1 MPLSLEQ
8 LQELPPADLAARLL
22 EEPEGQWFDRKSA
35 RIKPR
40 DLAKSLVAMANAE
53 GGLLAVGLRN
63 GICEGVDARPDAQN
77 EWRQVGFNFTAPTVP
92 FQTALMPCVNQADE
106 ADHLLVITVPPSDQM
121 HATTADEVFLRV
133 GDEDRK
139 LSFDQRIQL
148 RYDRGDT
155 SFERTPAAKFG
166 GADLDT
172 ELIGAYT
179 DIIGHPDPQRLLQ
192 ARGLVDKKGTPLVA
206 GHLLFGREP
215 QQIFP
220 EAYIRVLRYDGVE
233 RLTGA
238 AQNIAA
244 DLRCEGVLPHQ
255 IDAAQAA
262 IHEALPKRRSL
273 GPDGRFD
280 WFGIVPEEVWLEALV
295 NAVIHRAY
303 SNFGDHV
310 RVEIFDDRLEVSS
323 PGRFPGISSPV
334 DLTSVARF
342 ARNPRIARV
351 MSELSYGQELGE
363 GLRRMVALM
372 ESSRRRPPLVQET
385 AGNVR
390 VALLGASALPGAL
403 AEMRPL
409 AQQIFVQL
417 EQAGR
422 LRTGELVEV
431 LDASRPTVLK
441 HLYALEHTGYVR
453 RVGSSPQDPG
463 AYWTIG
469 TDA

>member
-1 MPLSLEQ
+1 MPPSLEQ

-63 GICEGVDARPDAQN
+63 GICEGVDARSDAQN
-77 EWRQVGFNFTAPTVP
+77 EWRQVGFNFTDPTVP

-166 GADLDT
+166 DADLDT

-220 EAYIRVLRYDGVE
+220 EAYVRVLRYDGVE

-310 RVEIFDDRLEVSS
+310 RVEIS
-323 PGRFPGISSPV
+323 
-334 DLTSVARF
+334 
-342 ARNPRIARV
+342 
-351 MSELSYGQELGE
+351 
-363 GLRRMVALM
+363 
-372 ESSRRRPPLVQET
+372 
-385 AGNVR
+385 
-390 VALLGASALPGAL
+390 
-403 AEMRPL
+403 
-409 AQQIFVQL
+409 
-417 EQAGR
+417 
-422 LRTGELVEV
+422 
-431 LDASRPTVLK
+431 
-441 HLYALEHTGYVR
+441 
-453 RVGSSPQDPG
+453 
-463 AYWTIG
+463 TIG
-469 TDA
+469 